1 LPDASPPSVA
11 RRDRAIRLTVAAS
24 VAAKVFSVACTFVQ
38 VPIALRYLGAEAY
51 GFWVTLVGIVLV
63 LNTVDF
69 GLGVGMQHAMARAFG
84 REEVESMKRSFW
96 TGVAVL
102 SLLGAAVLAAG
113 LPVARFGSWAD
124 HLHIHDPELRS
135 ETAAALMVAIATFV
149 AGLPFNAV
157 SRLAVAVQHGWI
169 NAGWIAAG
177 NALSLGLVA
186 AAAHWR
192 WGFLWFLTA
201 SLLVPTLQGTGLFIH
216 LLRVLGWSL
225 RPSRLAPASE
235 IRVMLRSSLYYAFPQ
250 FGMALIQSAPALAI
264 SVAAGSI
271 SVTGY
276 NLLMRLFSPFQQGQ
290 LILLGPVW
298 PAYTE
303 AQAKA
308 DHSWVKRTFGRTVL
322 ASFALAAGLAVAAWQ
337 SHRLLSLWIGNSAG
351 SVAPRLAALVAAWS
365 LVQMAAQ
372 PFMYYLMGVGRLRLL
387 AWVGT
392 PGLMAGV
399 GALFWGAR
407 AGTVDAVLIAG
418 SATLAVTLLP
428 PLAWASMGTLRKAA
442 DGGEHS

>member
-1 LPDASPPSVA
+1 M
-11 RRDRAIRLTVAAS
+11 AAS

-38 VPIALRYLGAEAY
+38 VPIALRYLGTEAY
-51 GFWVTLVGIVLV
+51 GFWITLVGIVLI

-84 REEVESMKRSFW
+84 RDEVEPMKKSFW

-102 SLLGAAVLAAG
+102 AILGAIVLAVG

-124 HLHIHDPELRS
+124 RLQIHDAELRS
-135 ETAAALMVAIATFV
+135 ETAAALTVAIATFV
-149 AGLPFNAV
+149 VGLPFNAV
-157 SRLAVAVQHGWI
+157 SRLAVAVQYGWI

-177 NALSLGLVA
+177 NALSLVLVA

-225 RPSRLAPASE
+225 RPSRLAPAAE
-235 IRVMLRSSLYYAFPQ
+235 IRLMLRSSLYYAFPQ
-250 FGMALIQSAPALAI
+250 FGMALVQSAPALAI
-264 SVAAGSI
+264 SVAAGSV

-308 DHSWVKRTFGRTVL
+308 DHSWVKRTLGRTVL
-322 ASFALAAGLAVAAWQ
+322 ASCALAVGLVAAAWQ
-337 SHRLLSLWIGNSAG
+337 SHRLLALWIGHSAA
-351 SVAPRLAALVAAWS
+351 SVAPRLAAFVAAWS

-392 PGLMAGV
+392 PGLMATV
-399 GALFWGAR
+399 AALFWGAR
-407 AGTVDAVLIAG
+407 TGTVDAVLSAG
-418 SATLAVTLLP
+418 TATLAVGLLP
-428 PLAWASMGTLRKAA
+428 PIAWAAMAALRQPGE
-442 DGGEHS
+442 GGSPS